1 MEDKKLFWKS
11 LGSEHALDTRWLKVK
26 KETVELPNG
35 KILDDFYTVEGG
47 ELIAILAVDRDSNV
61 FLVKQYRH
69 AVGDVTIDLPGG
81 GVEKGEQPIDAARRE
96 LAEETGMLA
105 NHMEKLLT
113 YYPDSGRTTCT
124 KHIFLATELK
134 EDTGNS
140 YSQDESENI
149 RLIRMSL
156 EELLEKMKSGEMKEA
171 TLHVGVSSYLS
182 RSEFGKE

>member
-11 LGSEHALDTRWLKVK
+11 LGSKYALDTRWLKLK

-47 ELIAILAVDRDSNV
+47 ELIAILAIDGDNNV

-81 GVEKGEQPIDAARRE
+81 GVEKGEQPIDAAKRE

-105 NHMEKLLT
+105 DHMEKLLT
-113 YYPDSGRTTCT
+113 YYPDSGRTICT
-124 KHIFLATELK
+124 KHIFLATELR
-134 EDTGNS
+134 EDKANS
-140 YSQDESENI
+140 HPQDESEDI
-149 RLIRMSL
+149 RLIRISFKD
-156 EELLEKMKSGEMKEA
+156 LLGRMKNGEMREA
-171 TLHVGVSSYLS
+171 TLHVGISAYLN
-182 RSEFGKE
+182 RREFDKE